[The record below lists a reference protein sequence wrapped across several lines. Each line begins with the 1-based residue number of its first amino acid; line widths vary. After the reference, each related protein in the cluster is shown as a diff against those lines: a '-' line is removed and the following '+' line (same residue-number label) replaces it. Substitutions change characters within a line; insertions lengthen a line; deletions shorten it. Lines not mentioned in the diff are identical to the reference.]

1 MCIFWKYSSYDIFNL
16 SYVTVEYG
24 CGSTTSENCSY
35 FVSSSSVNAGQ
46 CRLRVCP
53 CSDDICQMRL
63 DFDTFIV
70 NQPDTCKLK
79 IYFNKMFYLILPSIL
94 SLIFVYTVLPR
105 IEKSLFL
112 LHYTVTP
119 VAYSLYVT
127 VMYKLYITGVTV
139 YCSKNSDFSIRCSTI

>member
-1 MCIFWKYSSYDIFNL
+1 MWLLKI
-16 SYVTVEYG
+16 SYVIVEYG

-70 NQPDTCKLK
+70 NQPDTCKFVINCDEISLLA
-79 IYFNKMFYLILPSIL
+79 LI
-94 SLIFVYTVLPR
+94 
-105 IEKSLFL
+105 E
-112 LHYTVTP
+112 
-119 VAYSLYVT
+119 
-127 VMYKLYITGVTV
+127 
-139 YCSKNSDFSIRCSTI
+139 